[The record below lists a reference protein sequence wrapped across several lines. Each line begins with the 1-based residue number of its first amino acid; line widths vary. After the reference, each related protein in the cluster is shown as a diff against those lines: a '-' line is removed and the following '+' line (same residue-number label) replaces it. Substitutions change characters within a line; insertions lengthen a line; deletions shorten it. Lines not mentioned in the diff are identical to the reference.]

1 MKTRLLM
8 LLFFIIGIST
18 AQAQLNFVDGYV
30 VTNRNDTLYGKIKYS
45 TPALRSSKVVFL
57 ENGTDKRRPYK
68 PFQIK
73 SYYVESTT
81 YDSKI
86 YDIDP
91 ALPFGY
97 GVFMERR
104 NEGVLKVYYYWNT
117 NKERGFTQTFLENDG
132 DYLMEVDFIGF
143 RKQMV
148 LYFEDYPKLQSK
160 LKKGTYKK
168 RDLDK
173 IVAEYNE
180 WKRGDW

>member
-1 MKTRLLM
+1 MKTH
-8 LLFFIIGIST
+8 LLFLFIFTLIVS
-18 AQAQLNFVDGYV
+18 AAHAQLNYVDGYV
-30 VTNRNDTLYGKIKYS
+30 ITNRNDTLFGKVKYS
-45 TPALRSSKVVFL
+45 TPALRSSKVIFM
-57 ENGTDKRRPYK
+57 ENNAKEKTRYK

-73 SYYVESTT
+73 GYYVEKTS

-117 NKERGFTQTFLENDG
+117 DKERGFTQTFLENDG

-143 RKQMV
+143 KKQMTR
-148 LYFEDYPKLQSK
+148 YFEDYPKLQSK
-160 LKKGTYKK
+160 IKRGTYKK

-173 IVAEYNE
+173 MVAEYNE